1 MPSPHPPPPPPPKSI
16 LLLGAGELGTAI
28 LTSLAT
34 HPALSTGPTQFTIA
48 LRPTSLSNTT
58 RLASLRNLAPGAAIA
73 FAGLDLASATAEREL
88 TALILRA
95 DGGAAGPHDVVIGC
109 TGYAG
114 SGGGTATSGTQ
125 ALIARAVLAAAA
137 ADKSDDEKKKKIHFF
152 PWQFGADYDV
162 TGPEAAGGLMAEQCG
177 VRALL
182 REAKTTTTGGG
193 GGGMVD
199 WTIVSTGMFM
209 SFVFE
214 EWFGVVEGLGPAL
227 RAGGPEPL
235 SDRAGGGGGV
245 VVRALGGW
253 DTRVTLTDVRDIGRV
268 VAELVVAPPQGEGRG
283 EDGGSVVFAAGE
295 TVTYGELADVVQK
308 VVGRRAKVRREE
320 WSLEHL
326 RAELEKDPKDQT
338 KRYRVFFG
346 EGNGVSWDKEKTIN
360 AERNIESTGV
370 EQWLREK
377 LSM

>member
-1 MPSPHPPPPPPPKSI
+1 MPSPHPPPPPKSI

-34 HPALSTGPTQFTIA
+34 HPALRTTQFTVA
-48 LRPTSLSNTT
+48 LRPSSLSNTT
-58 RLASLRNLAPGAAIA
+58 RLASLRAVAPAHATIT
-73 FAGLDLASATAEREL
+73 FAGLDLASASAEREL
-88 TALILRA
+88 TALILRGD
-95 DGGAAGPHDVVIGC
+95 DGRPHDVVIGC

-114 SGGGTATSGTQ
+114 SGGGTRTSGTQ
-125 ALIARAVLAAAA
+125 ALIARAVLAAASSSNG
-137 ADKSDDEKKKKIHFF
+137 DEDNDDKKKIHFF
-152 PWQFGADYDV
+152 PWQFGADYDA
-162 TGPEAAGGLMAEQCG
+162 TGPDAAGGLMAEQCG

-182 REAKTTTTGGG
+182 RETMGV
-193 GGGMVD
+193 VD
-199 WTIVSTGMFM
+199 WTVVSTGMFM

-235 SDRAGGGGGV
+235 SDGEGV

-253 DTRVTLTDVRDIGRV
+253 DARVTLTDVGDIGRV
-268 VAELVVAPPQGEGRG
+268 VAELVVAPPAGESRG

-320 WSLEHL
+320 WSLEYL
-326 RAELEKDPKDQT
+326 RAELEKDPEDQT
-338 KRYRVFFG
+338 KRYRVLFG
-346 EGNGVSWDKEKTIN
+346 EGNGVGWDKEKTIN
-360 AERNIESTGV
+360 AERNIESAGV

>member
-1 MPSPHPPPPPPPKSI
+1 MPSPHPPPPPPKSI

-48 LRPTSLSNTT
+48 LRPSTLSDTP
-58 RLASLRNLAPGAAIA
+58 RLASLRALAPAAAIT
-73 FAGLDLASATAEREL
+73 FAGLDLGSATAEREL
-88 TALILRA
+88 TALILR
-95 DGGAAGPHDVVIGC
+95 GPHDVVIGC

-137 ADKSDDEKKKKIHFF
+137 ADKSDNEKKKKIHFF

-162 TGPEAAGGLMAEQCG
+162 TGPDAAGGLMAEQCG

-182 REAKTTTTGGG
+182 REAKTTTTTGGA
-193 GGGMVD
+193 VD
-199 WTIVSTGMFM
+199 WTVVSTGMFM

-235 SDRAGGGGGV
+235 SDGGGV

-268 VAELVVAPPQGEGRG
+268 VAELVVAPPAGDQGSRG

-295 TVTYGELADVVQK
+295 TLTYGELADVVQK

-346 EGNGVSWDKEKTIN
+346 EGNGVSWDKEKTIH